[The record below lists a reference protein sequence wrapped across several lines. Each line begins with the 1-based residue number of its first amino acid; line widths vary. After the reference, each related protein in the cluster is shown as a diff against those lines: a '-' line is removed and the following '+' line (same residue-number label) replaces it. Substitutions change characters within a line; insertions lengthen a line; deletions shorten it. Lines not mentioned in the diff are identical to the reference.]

1 MLLAKT
7 STRFV
12 TGCGVLLMTVGILS
26 FGYVP
31 AVEYMYLVY
40 GVGYGKL
47 RTEVSNEIIRSSQ
60 TQSCVQVTVL
70 ESKIESNQEA

>member
-47 RTEVSNEIIRSSQ
+47 CTEVSNEIIRSS
-60 TQSCVQVTVL
+60 
-70 ESKIESNQEA
+70 